1 MRQVSGFRQ
10 SCEADVIER
19 LLSRAEQVLQAC
31 CRSLQSGG
39 RGWGERAGWR
49 GRSVGLQQ
57 QQREMRSDS
66 SIPRLDLA
74 REMSK

>member
-39 RGWGERAGWR
+39 RGWGG
-49 GRSVGLQQ
+49 
-57 QQREMRSDS
+57 
-66 SIPRLDLA
+66 A
-74 REMSK
+74 RRMEG